1 MALAGRALRP
11 VRGIVRVPA
20 RARHAQRLLQ
30 HPLQLHPEWVRGA
43 PGGRAARRGARAALA
58 PAPRPRAAARLT
70 RSQHPHAPTSA
81 LARCSNNK
89 PQAYETET
97 ALATMLVTNAL
108 SCTRHYYWSK
118 WYDAFKRAHGPLP
131 VPYAGSVP
139 IWDTAHDEKVL
150 ATRKKLVR

>member
-1 MALAGRALRP
+1 MGAWRAWRQS
-11 VRGIVRVPA
+11 GAA
-20 RARHAQRLLQ
+20 RARRWR
-30 HPLQLHPEWVRGA
+30 PLPR
-43 PGGRAARRGARAALA
+43 PPPA
-58 PAPRPRAAARLT
+58 PAPPPGSRA
-70 RSQHPHAPTSA
+70 RSTPHAPTSA

-131 VPYAGSVP
+131 VPYAGTVP
-139 IWDTAHDEKVL
+139 IWDTAHDETVL
-150 ATRKKLVR
+150 ANRKKLVR